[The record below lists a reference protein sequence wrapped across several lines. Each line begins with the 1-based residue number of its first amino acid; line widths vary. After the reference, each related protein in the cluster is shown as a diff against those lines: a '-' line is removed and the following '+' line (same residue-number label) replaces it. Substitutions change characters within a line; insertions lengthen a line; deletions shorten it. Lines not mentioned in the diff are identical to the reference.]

1 MSAISF
7 SIDAKSSKSRAR
19 AGTITTP
26 HGVIETPSFVPVGTK
41 ADVKGIMPAQ
51 LHAAGA
57 QLALANTYHLYL
69 QPGEEIVKDA
79 GGLAAFMNLKRPD
92 GTLMP
97 TMTDSGG
104 FQVFS
109 LGVAFGKTVSKFV
122 KGETPEGESE
132 HNAPAVYDEGV
143 ASQHGQ
149 LAVVDDE
156 GVTFTSH
163 LDGTL
168 HRFTPER
175 SVEIQHALGAD
186 MFFAFDECTSPTE
199 PYEYQK
205 EAMERTHRWAERSLK
220 AHRQN
225 IDANKKQAIFGIVQ
239 GGRYEDLREESANE
253 IASMDFDGFGIGGSF
268 SKEDMRG
275 ALQAAVS
282 ELPEELPRHFLG
294 IGEPGDILEGIANG
308 MDLFDCVAP
317 TRIGRHGSIYT
328 KRGILHLMGEKYKTD
343 LGPLDPEVSIP
354 GTEGFSRSY
363 VAHLIRAKET
373 LGGVICSL
381 HNLGFIVKLVNDAR
395 QAIRDGR
402 FEEFREEFVRDYY
415 QQG

>member
-7 SIDAKSSKSRAR
+7 TSEKKTQDGRGR
-19 AGTITTP
+19 AGTLKTL
-26 HGVIETPSFVPVGTK
+26 HGAIETPSFVPVGTK

-51 LHAAGA
+51 LAAAGA

-69 QPGEEIVKDA
+69 QPGEAIVRDA
-79 GGLAAFMNLKRPD
+79 GGLAQFMNLKRPD
-92 GTLMP
+92 GSLMP

-109 LGVAFGKTVSKFV
+109 LGAAFGKTVSKFV
-122 KGETPEGESE
+122 KGETPEGEAE
-132 HNAPAVYDEGV
+132 HAAPAVYDADL

-156 GVTFTSH
+156 GVSFTSH
-163 LDGTL
+163 LDGSL

-205 EAMERTHRWAERSLK
+205 EAMDRTHRWAERSLK

-239 GGRYEDLREESANE
+239 GGRHTDLRAESAKE
-253 IASMDFDGFGIGGSF
+253 IASMGFDGIGIGGSF

-275 ALQAAVS
+275 ALQAAVG
-282 ELPEELPRHFLG
+282 ELPEGLPRHFLG

-328 KRGILHLMGEKYKTD
+328 KRGIIHIQGEKYKND
-343 LGPLDPEVSIP
+343 LSPLDPETIIP
-354 GTEGFSRSY
+354 GTEGFTRSY
-363 VAHLIRAKET
+363 VAHLVRAKEY
-373 LGGVICSL
+373 LGAVICSL
-381 HNLGFIVKLVNDAR
+381 HNLGFIIRLVDEAR
-395 QAIRDGR
+395 QAIHEGR
-402 FEEFREEFVRDYY
+402 FESYREEFLRQYY
-415 QQG
+415 N